1 MSRMPP
7 ASKAGGFSRLF
18 IGASGRG
25 CAFAGKPESSRTEKR
40 RRIPAAEEPCRGSR
54 SHKKQEKDH
63 AGKSQNPGHQAG
75 QKRHGDVDS
84 QKASQQIYDRQSKK
98 SCQRVQK
105 KLENQ
110 LQRGAEDHENK
121 KDDDGDKENG
131 ERCV

>member
-1 MSRMPP
+1 M
-7 ASKAGGFSRLF
+7 L
-18 IGASGRG
+18 
-25 CAFAGKPESSRTEKR
+25 E
-40 RRIPAAEEPCRGSR
+40 
-54 SHKKQEKDH
+54 
-63 AGKSQNPGHQAG
+63 
-75 QKRHGDVDS
+75 
-84 QKASQQIYDRQSKK
+84 KASQQIYDRQSKK